1 MKKLGK
7 RVQEN
12 IVEPNEEQRALL
24 PSSRDTSR
32 CSSLGFGNQE
42 PPIQILIE
50 TLAELI
56 VEAYFNQNKSGNN
69 G

>member
-12 IVEPNEEQRALL
+12 IIEPNEEQRALL

-32 CSSLGFGNQE
+32 CSSLGFNNQE
-42 PPIQILIE
+42 PHTNILLE
-50 TLAELI
+50 TLAEII
-56 VEAYFNQNKSGNN
+56 VEVYFHEQNNSIE
-69 G
+69 

>member
-12 IVEPNEEQRALL
+12 IVEPNEEQRVLL
-24 PSSRDTSR
+24 PSSRDTIR
-32 CSSLGFGNQE
+32 CSSLGFDNQE
-42 PPIQILIE
+42 PHTHLLLE

-56 VEAYFNQNKSGNN
+56 VEVYFHDRNN
-69 G
+69 SEQ

>member
-32 CSSLGFGNQE
+32 CSSLGFSNQE
-42 PPIQILIE
+42 PPTQILLE

-56 VEAYFNQNKSGNN
+56 VEAYFNQNTN
-69 G
+69 GHNS

>member
-12 IVEPNEEQRALL
+12 IEEPNEEQRALL

-32 CSSLGFGNQE
+32 CSSLGFTDKE
-42 PPIQILIE
+42 PTIE
-50 TLAELI
+50 LLVNALSEII
-56 VEAYFNQNKSGNN
+56 VDAYVFSKRTKKE
-69 G
+69 